1 MRPSATNKAVII
13 LGATLVLGGILNL
26 VFPTNMVVF
35 HHDTETGRADV
46 ERVTPQG
53 MRVYGVLG
61 TVLGVALI
69 WYAANPT
76 RRKAAAIESYVW
88 ELSQELNRRFGEH
101 QYYTVEQ
108 VSHAA
113 RAGRLTTDFIAYA
126 HAMFCARDTFDAY
139 YAPLQVACTYD
150 GLRQVVGRRYF
161 DGAMD
166 FNGATVVR
174 MARGLYEDETTFTQS
189 AV

>member
-1 MRPSATNKAVII
+1 MRASAINRAAIL
-13 LGATLVLGGILNL
+13 LGATLAAGGILGL
-26 VFPTNMVVF
+26 LFPTDMVVF
-35 HHDTETGRADV
+35 HHDPETSRVDV

-53 MRVYGVLG
+53 MRVYGILG
-61 TVLGVALI
+61 AMLGAALI
-69 WYAANPT
+69 WYAASPM

-88 ELSQELNRRFGEH
+88 DLSQELRRRFGER

-113 RAGRLTTDFIAYA
+113 QAGGFTNVFIAYA
-126 HAMFCARDTFDAY
+126 HAMFCAREAFDAY
-139 YAPLQVACTYD
+139 YTPLRVACTYD
-150 GLRQVVGRRYF
+150 GLREVVGRRYF

-166 FNGATVVR
+166 FNGATIVR
-174 MARGLYEDETTFTQS
+174 MARALYEDETTFTQS